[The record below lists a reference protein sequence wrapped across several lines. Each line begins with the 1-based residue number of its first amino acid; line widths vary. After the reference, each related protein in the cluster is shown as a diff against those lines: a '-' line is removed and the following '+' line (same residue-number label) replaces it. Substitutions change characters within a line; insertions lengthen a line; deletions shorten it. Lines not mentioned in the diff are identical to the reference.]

1 MITNFKT
8 LSEALD
14 KAAPNQAESVREVVS
29 KIRDQKARID
39 KDIQRSGEAFVTVDG
54 RKFKVVR
61 PSSSAK

>member
-1 MITNFKT
+1 MITNCKT

-29 KIRDQKARID
+29 AIRDQKARID
-39 KDIQRSGEAFVTVDG
+39 MEIQRSGESFVTVDG

-61 PSSSAK
+61 PSHSAR